1 MSFQNV
7 GTYNAGVFTPK
18 AAGPAPVG
26 GVPVMD
32 ADGIASGG
40 AFLVSELEKRDPLIR
55 KPLTSFTYPRD
66 IVIQTG
72 GGWVDYV
79 SAMSVAYGITGGAVN
94 SPVTAGGANGI
105 PVVQASV
112 DKGVY
117 KAHVFAA
124 ALRVMFQ
131 DMQRANYIGRSLDNL
146 LQDGV
151 RMAYDKH
158 MDANGYVGIGD
169 YGTTGLVNN
178 PDATETT
185 AVNGA
190 KGTAAWATKT
200 PQEILKDVNDA
211 ITSVWAANEYDE
223 TAVPNHILIPYEQY
237 NYILTTMVTDLATET
252 IYDFLLKNNAA
263 AKNGGSLFIGA
274 TRWCKGAG
282 TGDKDRMVV
291 YVNHERFVK
300 MDELVPMSRIMS
312 APNVANVCYDTAYM
326 ANLSE
331 VQILLPHLYP
341 VRGRHLRRAR
351 MFVLSKRNIVIPAPD
366 GSASVRLRAG
376 MMETVPGWA
385 AETDYF
391 RALVRDGK
399 VVPSG
404 TSDREGQKAAEK
416 KVKTRR
422 GAETTEE

>member
-1 MSFQNV
+1 MSFTNV
-7 GTYNAGVFTPK
+7 GTYNAGVIGGGASMGGMPTLD
-18 AAGPAPVG
+18 AAG
-26 GVPVMD
+26 
-32 ADGIASGG
+32 IQTGG

-79 SAMSVAYGITGGAVN
+79 SAMSVAYGITGGAGS
-94 SPVTAGGANGI
+94 SPVTAGASNGI
-105 PVVQASV
+105 PIVQASV

-117 KAHVFAA
+117 KAHTFAA

-158 MDANGYVGIGD
+158 QDENVYVGIAD

-178 PDATETT
+178 PDAAETVAAAT
-185 AVNGA
+185 GSAS
-190 KGTAAWATKT
+190 GTAWSSKT
-200 PQEILKDVNDA
+200 PQQILADINTA
-211 ITSVWAANEYDE
+211 LTTVWAANGYDE
-223 TAVPNHILIPYEQY
+223 TAIPNHILLPYEQY
-237 NYILTTMVTDLATET
+237 TYILNTMVTDLATET
-252 IYDFLLKNNAA
+252 IMDFILKNNIA

-282 TGDKDRMVV
+282 TDSSDRMVV

-300 MDELVPMSRIMS
+300 MDELVPLSRVMS

-326 ANLSE
+326 ANVSE
-331 VQILLPHLYP
+331 VQIFYPTSILY
-341 VRGRHLRRAR
+341 VD
-351 MFVLSKRNIVIPAPD
+351 KI
-366 GSASVRLRAG
+366 
-376 MMETVPGWA
+376 
-385 AETDYF
+385 
-391 RALVRDGK
+391 
-399 VVPSG
+399 
-404 TSDREGQKAAEK
+404 
-416 KVKTRR
+416 
-422 GAETTEE
+422 

>member
-169 YGTTGLVNN
+169 YGTTGLVNQDPPGN
-178 PDATETT
+178 PQGRERRHYLCVGRKRVRRDCCAQ
-185 AVNGA
+185 
-190 KGTAAWATKT
+190 
-200 PQEILKDVNDA
+200 PH
-211 ITSVWAANEYDE
+211 
-223 TAVPNHILIPYEQY
+223 PH
-237 NYILTTMVTDLATET
+237 
-252 IYDFLLKNNAA
+252 
-263 AKNGGSLFIGA
+263 SL
-274 TRWCKGAG
+274 
-282 TGDKDRMVV
+282 
-291 YVNHERFVK
+291 
-300 MDELVPMSRIMS
+300 
-312 APNVANVCYDTAYM
+312 
-326 ANLSE
+326 
-331 VQILLPHLYP
+331 
-341 VRGRHLRRAR
+341 
-351 MFVLSKRNIVIPAPD
+351 
-366 GSASVRLRAG
+366 
-376 MMETVPGWA
+376 
-385 AETDYF
+385 
-391 RALVRDGK
+391 
-399 VVPSG
+399 
-404 TSDREGQKAAEK
+404 
-416 KVKTRR
+416 
-422 GAETTEE
+422 